1 MTSSA
6 SSSSRPQFI
15 RSISSSSTKDKPRLY
30 IALYPRGGSSTLS
43 TFRST
48 FDCDSY
54 HWSIIVGPQTA
65 DRKDPGVRYHIA
77 HVLDDGD
84 ARKFIYE
91 EQDIPSNVGAQSG
104 LVRVAIAKVTDQ
116 RRLQGLLRDMV
127 LREDDSAFNCLTWVR
142 EAFVK
147 LLDDGK
153 SVKSYLKPEDWSAV
167 ETCARKYCKRKRDAG
182 RFRLDNNGN
191 RRGGGDANNRWNP
204 EMISTFNFW
213 ENRETTP

>member
-1 MTSSA
+1 MTSTPT
-6 SSSSRPQFI
+6 SRPQFI
-15 RSISSSSTKDKPRLY
+15 RSISASSSRDKPRLY
-30 IALYPRGGSSTLS
+30 IALYPRGGSATVSS
-43 TFRST
+43 FRSN

-77 HVLDDGD
+77 HADHG
-84 ARKFIYE
+84 ARKYFYE
-91 EQDIPSNVGAQSG
+91 EQDIPTNPGAQTG
-104 LVRVAIAKVTDQ
+104 LIRVTVAKVTDEY
-116 RRLQGLLRDMV
+116 RLQSLLRHIA
-127 LREDDSAFNCLTWVR
+127 LREDDSAFNCLTWAR

-147 LLDDGK
+147 VLEDNK

-182 RFRLDNNGN
+182 RFQEEPN
-191 RRGGGDANNRWNP
+191 RGVHQWNDKQ
-204 EMISTFNFW
+204 ISTFNFW

>member
-1 MTSSA
+1 MTSA
-6 SSSSRPQFI
+6 STSSRPQFI

-30 IALYPRGGSSTLS
+30 VALYPRGGSSTLS
-43 TFRST
+43 TFRNN

-54 HWSIIVGPQTA
+54 HWSIVVGPQTA
-65 DRKDPGVRYHIA
+65 DRKDPGVRYHVA
-77 HVLDDGD
+77 HDAHADQG
-84 ARKFIYE
+84 ARKFFYE
-91 EQDIPSNVGAQSG
+91 EQDIPSNPGAQSG
-104 LVRVAIAKVTDQ
+104 LIRVTVAKVTDE
-116 RRLQGLLRDMV
+116 RRLQSLLRDLA

-153 SVKSYLKPEDWSAV
+153 SVKSYLKSEDWSAV

-182 RFRLDNNGN
+182 RFQENADGN
-191 RRGGGDANNRWNP
+191 GGGVLNRFNP
-204 EMISTFNFW
+204 QMISTFNFW

>member
-1 MTSSA
+1 M
-6 SSSSRPQFI
+6 
-15 RSISSSSTKDKPRLY
+15 
-30 IALYPRGGSSTLS
+30 
-43 TFRST
+43 
-48 FDCDSY
+48 
-54 HWSIIVGPQTA
+54 
-65 DRKDPGVRYHIA
+65 RYHVA
-77 HVLDDGD
+77 HADAHADTQEGTG
-84 ARKFIYE
+84 ARKFFYE
-91 EQDIPSNVGAQSG
+91 EQDIPSHTGAQSG
-104 LVRVAIAKVTDQ
+104 LIRIAVAKVTDQ
-116 RRLQGLLRDMV
+116 RRLQTLLRDIA

-182 RFRLDNNGN
+182 RFQENNAHGAN
-191 RRGGGDANNRWNP
+191 GAGRGGGVLNRWNP